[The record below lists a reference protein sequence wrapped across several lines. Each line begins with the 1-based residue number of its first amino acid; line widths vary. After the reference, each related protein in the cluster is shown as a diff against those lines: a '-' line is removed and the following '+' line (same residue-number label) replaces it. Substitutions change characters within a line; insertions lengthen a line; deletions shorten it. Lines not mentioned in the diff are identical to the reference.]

1 MSDNIIIGKK
11 KIDKK
16 LLDQSKEI
24 KMKFKKENEII
35 KMKNEFFYKNGILP
49 EQKIVY
55 ENKAIKIQSLF
66 RRFLSKK
73 KLYRLKNQFF
83 ILKISKVNNIII
95 NNEKKENS
103 INDKI
108 CLISRKYIL
117 KYLLFKKEQKKYNI
131 IKIFFDKFKSKTLNN
146 YKKKL
151 ELNDIKANN
160 NILKIKVM
168 KIKDIISK
176 KIKEN
181 KQSFFKYFLNFYYK
195 NYFIDFNL
203 CINIINK
210 LVFIQ
215 KFDSYNNSLIFNK
228 NKKREYSK
236 YIHLENL
243 LIIPAISNINKQYSP
258 SLLSFINNA
267 KKLMKKLN
275 ETNSKELKKFYLR
288 DIIKSINNI
297 DNEQEIMENS
307 KKLKAFTIILFS
319 KIKNF
324 LNDNYSF
331 FYYKFLFILK
341 ERNILNKIK
350 PSINLIEDKVDNK
363 QSNMINCMIKN
374 V

>member
-1 MSDNIIIGKK
+1 M
-11 KIDKK
+11 
-16 LLDQSKEI
+16 
-24 KMKFKKENEII
+24 
-35 KMKNEFFYKNGILP
+35 
-49 EQKIVY
+49 
-55 ENKAIKIQSLF
+55 
-66 RRFLSKK
+66 
-73 KLYRLKNQFF
+73 
-83 ILKISKVNNIII
+83 
-95 NNEKKENS
+95 
-103 INDKI
+103 
-108 CLISRKYIL
+108 
-117 KYLLFKKEQKKYNI
+117 
-131 IKIFFDKFKSKTLNN
+131 
-146 YKKKL
+146 
-151 ELNDIKANN
+151 
-160 NILKIKVM
+160 
-168 KIKDIISK
+168 
-176 KIKEN
+176 
-181 KQSFFKYFLNFYYK
+181 
-195 NYFIDFNL
+195 
-203 CINIINK
+203 
-210 LVFIQ
+210 
-215 KFDSYNNSLIFNK
+215 
-228 NKKREYSK
+228 
-236 YIHLENL
+236 ENL
-243 LIIPAISNINKQYSP
+243 QKIPAISNINKQYSP